1 MELQPKEY
9 KKWLENIKHKIKTAQ
24 FKAALSVNTQLME
37 LYWVLAKDIVNK
49 QQDANW
55 GDSIFEQLSIDLK
68 IAFPTIGGFSR
79 RNLYAIRQWYLFYST
94 VSEFVPQVVAQIPWG
109 HNRLIISK
117 IKNTEEA
124 LFYCN
129 ATNYNGWNREQLEI
143 QIRNNY
149 YQTKGKAITNF
160 ENTLPNY
167 QSQLALETLKN
178 PYNFDFLGL
187 EENALEREIENA
199 MVTHITKFL
208 IELGKGFAFVGKQ
221 YEIVVSENE
230 YFIDL
235 LFYHLQLR
243 CYIVIELKTGKLKP
257 EYAGKL
263 NFYLSAIDTQ
273 LKHSQDNPT
282 IGLILCKYKD
292 KVEAEY
298 SLRDIQKPIGIS
310 EYKLTQAL
318 PKIFETKLP
327 TVAQLEMEL
336 NTIEDNLN
344 K

>member
-1 MELQPKEY
+1 MELQTVEY
-9 KKWLENIKHKIKTAQ
+9 KKWLGSIKQKIKTAQ
-24 FKAALSVNTQLME
+24 FKAALSVNAQLME
-37 LYWVLAKDIVNK
+37 LYWELAKDIVSK
-49 QQDANW
+49 QHEAYW
-55 GDSIFEQLSIDLK
+55 GDSILEQLSIDLK
-68 IAFPTIGGFSR
+68 IAFPNVGGFSR
-79 RNLYAIRQWYLFYST
+79 RNLYAMRQWHLFYSS
-94 VSEFVPQVVAQIPWG
+94 VSEFVPQAVAQIPWG

-117 IKNTEEA
+117 IKDATEA

-129 ATNYNGWNREQLEI
+129 ATAYNGWNREQLEI

-160 ENTLPNY
+160 ENTLPDY
-167 QSQLALETLKN
+167 QSELAVETLKN

-208 IELGKGFAFVGKQ
+208 IEMGKGFAFVGRQ

-243 CYIVIELKTGKLKP
+243 CYVVIELKTGKFKP

-263 NFYLSAIDTQ
+263 NFYLSAVDTQ
-273 LKHSQDNPT
+273 LKYPQDNPT

-298 SLRDIQKPIGIS
+298 SLRDLQKPIGIS
-310 EYKLTQAL
+310 EYQLTQAL
-318 PKIFETKLP
+318 PKKFETKLP
-327 TVAQLEMEL
+327 TVTQLEIEL
-336 NTIEDNLN
+336 NTIEGNFD
-344 K
+344 

>member
-1 MELQPKEY
+1 MELQTVEY
-9 KKWLENIKHKIKTAQ
+9 KKWLGSIKQKIKTAQ
-24 FKAALSVNTQLME
+24 FKAALSVNAQLME
-37 LYWVLAKDIVNK
+37 LYWELAKDIVSK
-49 QQDANW
+49 QHEAYW
-55 GDSIFEQLSIDLK
+55 GDSILEQLSIDLK
-68 IAFPTIGGFSR
+68 IAFPNVGGFSR
-79 RNLYAIRQWYLFYST
+79 RNLYAMRQWHLFYSS
-94 VSEFVPQVVAQIPWG
+94 VSEFVPQAVAQIPWG

-117 IKNTEEA
+117 IKDATEA

-129 ATNYNGWNREQLEI
+129 ATAYNGWNREQLEI

-160 ENTLPNY
+160 ENTLPDY
-167 QSQLALETLKN
+167 QSELAVETLKN

-208 IELGKGFAFVGKQ
+208 IEMGKGFAFVGRQ

-243 CYIVIELKTGKLKP
+243 CYVVIELKTGKFKP

-263 NFYLSAIDTQ
+263 NFYLSAVDTQ
-273 LKHSQDNPT
+273 LKYPQDNPT

-298 SLRDIQKPIGIS
+298 SLRDLQKPIGIS
-310 EYKLTQAL
+310 EYQLTQAL
-318 PKIFETKLP
+318 PEMFETKLP
-327 TVAQLEMEL
+327 TVAQLEIEL
-336 NTIEDNLN
+336 NTIEDILD
-344 K
+344 

>member
-1 MELQPKEY
+1 MELETIEY
-9 KKWLENIKHKIKTAQ
+9 KKWLENIKQKIKTAQ
-24 FKAALSVNTQLME
+24 FKTALSVNAQLME
-37 LYWVLAKDIVNK
+37 LYWVLAKDIVSK
-49 QQDANW
+49 QQEANW
-55 GDSIFEQLSIDLK
+55 GDSILEQLSIDLK
-68 IAFPTIGGFSR
+68 IGFPSVGGFSR
-79 RNLYAIRQWYLFYST
+79 RNLYAIRQWYLFYSSF
-94 VSEFVPQVVAQIPWG
+94 SEFVPQAAAQIPWG

-117 IKNTEEA
+117 IKDREEA
-124 LFYCN
+124 LFYCK
-129 ATNYNGWNREQLEI
+129 ATSYNGWNREQLEI
-143 QIRNNY
+143 QIRNDY

-160 ENTLPNY
+160 KNTLPDY
-167 QSQLALETLKN
+167 QTQLAIETLKN

-187 EENALEREIENA
+187 QEDALEREIENA

-208 IELGKGFAFVGKQ
+208 IEMGKGFAFVGRQ
-221 YEIVVSENE
+221 YEIIVSDNE

-243 CYIVIELKTGKLKP
+243 CYIVIELKTGKFKP

-263 NFYLSAIDTQ
+263 NFYLSAVDTQ
-273 LKHSQDNPT
+273 LKHPQDNPS

-310 EYKLTQAL
+310 EYQLTQAL

-327 TVAQLEMEL
+327 TVAQLEIEL
-336 NTIEDNLN
+336 NNLEN
-344 K
+344 DLE